1 MATTGRG
8 KSGTIRNVLMMA
20 ALIVAVLILDRGIR
34 FLVAP
39 WSLGGDDATALGD
52 WYAPVA
58 LDEGATGWLVMSLDY
73 YSAEEDLHLGQT
85 NLQGE
90 GRYCVAGA
98 AVNLDVSGG
107 LDRGGTVEDFG
118 FAEDAE
124 DPPWI
129 LYIDGGQWDPAGPTL
144 SLNGRYS
151 YDPTGRHISQSGV
164 AEPTM
169 ELDFVRATA
178 EQMTADC
185 LE

>member
-1 MATTGRG
+1 MATSGRG
-8 KSGTIRNVLMMA
+8 KSGTIRTVLILA
-20 ALIVAVLILDRGIR
+20 ALIVAGLILDGGIR
-34 FLVAP
+34 FWDAP
-39 WSLGGDDATALGD
+39 WSLGGDDATVLGD

-73 YSAEEDLHLGQT
+73 YSSEENT

-98 AVNLDVSGG
+98 AVNLGVSGS
-107 LDRGGTVEDFG
+107 LDRGGTVEEFG

-129 LYIDGGQWDPAGPTL
+129 LYIDGGQWDAAGPTL

-169 ELDFVRATA
+169 ELLFVRATA
-178 EQMTADC
+178 EQMRAEC

>member
-1 MATTGRG
+1 MATSGRG
-8 KSGTIRNVLMMA
+8 KSGTIRTVLILA
-20 ALIVAVLILDRGIR
+20 ALIVAGLILDGGIR
-34 FLVAP
+34 FWDAP
-39 WSLGGDDATALGD
+39 WSLGGDDATVLGD

-73 YSAEEDLHLGQT
+73 YSSEENT

-98 AVNLDVSGG
+98 AVNLGVSGS
-107 LDRGGTVEDFG
+107 LDRGGTVEEFG

-129 LYIDGGQWDPAGPTL
+129 LYIDGGQWDAAGPTL

-151 YDPTGRHISQSGV
+151 YDSTGRHISQSGV

-169 ELDFVRATA
+169 ELLFVRATA
-178 EQMTADC
+178 EQMRAEC

>member
-1 MATTGRG
+1 MATSGRG
-8 KSGTIRNVLMMA
+8 KSGTIRTVLILA
-20 ALIVAVLILDRGIR
+20 ALIVAGLILDRGCR
-34 FLVAP
+34 FLDAP
-39 WSLGGDDATALGD
+39 WSLGGDDATVLGD

-73 YSAEEDLHLGQT
+73 YDAEGDSQ
-85 NLQGE
+85 NLRGE

-98 AVNLDVSGG
+98 AVNLGVSGS
-107 LDRGGTVEDFG
+107 LDRGGTVEEFG

-129 LYIDGGQWDPAGPTL
+129 LYIDGGQWDAAGPTL

-151 YDPTGRHISQSGV
+151 YDSHGRHISQSGV

-169 ELDFVRATA
+169 ELLFVRAPA
-178 EQMTADC
+178 EQVRAEC